1 MIKFQLALNLLIS
14 FIFIG
19 NVSAETSLGNIRAYI
34 DKNYDEFVTEL
45 NFNGSIDLSKV
56 EISHNKKQLLVK
68 IPNVKTEKKEAK
80 LEIDDAEVKSINV
93 TKNKKSVLI
102 SLLFSKKINA
112 EIFKGYTR
120 IEKDGNLV
128 RVSLKRNS
136 YIIQQNKLKN
146 EILKPIS
153 LDLSDESEKLA
164 IAEVETEKN
173 QVDVVVKSE
182 DQIPVLTKAEK
193 EIKSSESNTISRLAM
208 SLGIIC
214 CFGIGL
220 MFFIKWWSKNHK
232 SQIVQNKIKV
242 LNQHHLGP
250 KKSLA
255 IIRVAGEAILIG
267 VTDHSINHIKTLS
280 LMDDELPD
288 SLPSSFKNELNSN
301 FEEDLVEDAV
311 EDENFAYGSSVKDTI
326 SKRLKGLGL

>member
-56 EISHNKKQLLVK
+56 EISHSKKELLVK

-80 LEIDDAEVKSINV
+80 LEIDDTEVKSINV
-93 TKNKKSVLI
+93 TKNKKSVAI

-112 EIFKGYTR
+112 EMFKGYTK

-136 YIIQQNKLKN
+136 YIVQQNKLKN

-153 LDLSDESEKLA
+153 LDLSDDAEKL
-164 IAEVETEKN
+164 VVTESKLDKN
-173 QVDVVVKSE
+173 KIDVVKKTE
-182 DQIPVLTKAEK
+182 DQIPVLAKTAK
-193 EIKSSESNTISRLAM
+193 EVKSSESNTVSRLAM
-208 SLGIIC
+208 SLGVIC

-220 MFFIKWWSKNHK
+220 LFFIKWWSKNHK
-232 SQIVQNKIKV
+232 SQLVQNKIKV

-288 SLPSSFKNELNSN
+288 SVPASFQNELNAN
-301 FEEDLVEDAV
+301 FEEDTV
-311 EDENFAYGSSVKDTI
+311 EDESFAYGTSVKDTI

>member
-1 MIKFQLALNLLIS
+1 MIKFQRVLSLLCS
-14 FIFIG
+14 LLFVSS
-19 NVSAETSLGNIRAYI
+19 VSAGTSLGNIRAYI

-45 NFNGSIDLSKV
+45 NFTGSIDLSKV
-56 EISHNKKQLLVK
+56 EISHGKKDLSVK
-68 IPNVKTEKKEAK
+68 IPNVVTEKKQAQ
-80 LEIDDAEVKSINV
+80 LEINDSEVKSIQV
-93 TKNKKSVLI
+93 SKEKKSVTIKLK
-102 SLLFSKKINA
+102 FSEKINA
-112 EIFKGYTR
+112 NNFKGYTK

-128 RVSLKRNS
+128 RVTIKRNS
-136 YIIQQNKLKN
+136 YIAQQNKLKS
-146 EILKPIS
+146 EILKPVS
-153 LDLSDESEKLA
+153 LDLSEEKQT
-164 IAEVETEKN
+164 IAAEKIEKS
-173 QVDVVVKSE
+173 QELDLVKKSE
-182 DQIPVLTKAEK
+182 DQIPVLANTKK
-193 EIKSSESNTISRLAM
+193 EVKVTESNTISRLAM

-220 MFFIKWWSKNHK
+220 LFFIRWWSKNHK

-280 LMDDELPD
+280 LMADEMPE
-288 SLPSSFKNELNSN
+288 SVPASFQNELNAN
-301 FEEDLVEDAV
+301 FEEEVEQ
-311 EDENFAYGSSVKDTI
+311 ENFAYGASVKDTI